1 MGVKMKGNELVWRCL
16 ADSALT
22 GRREWPS
29 IAELAHA
36 AGTPPSTTS
45 LALERLYDIGGIERR
60 HGGGL
65 ISVNPE
71 KILILLSAWRNIGN
85 DTVARTTR
93 EGIEPWLDT
102 ARGNYALGGSD
113 AAITYVSGVPNRN
126 TVASHST
133 RIVYLSESTHVHELP
148 PGDEVIVMHMDRR
161 AEFDWY
167 DGYTSRA
174 QTYADLF
181 ALPGW
186 QAEEFRRALHRTLFP
201 SADGEQGVSRTRA

>member
-1 MGVKMKGNELVWRCL
+1 MKGNELVWRCL
-16 ADSALT
+16 ADSAFI
-22 GRREWPS
+22 GRREWS
-29 IAELAHA
+29 TVAELAHA
-36 AGTPPSTTS
+36 SGTPASTAS

-60 HGGGL
+60 RGGGV

-71 KILILLSAWRNIGN
+71 KILILLAAWRNIGR
-85 DTVARTTR
+85 DTVARTTV
-93 EGIEPWLDT
+93 EGVSPWLDST
-102 ARGNYALGGSD
+102 RGHYALGGSD
-113 AAITYVSGVPNRN
+113 AAVTYVSGVPDRN
-126 TVASHST
+126 TIASHST
-133 RIVYLSESTHVHELP
+133 RIVYVTRSVPIDELP
-148 PGDEVIVMHMDRR
+148 PGDEVIVLYMDRR

-201 SADGEQGVSRTRA
+201 AADWEQGVTSIRGESR